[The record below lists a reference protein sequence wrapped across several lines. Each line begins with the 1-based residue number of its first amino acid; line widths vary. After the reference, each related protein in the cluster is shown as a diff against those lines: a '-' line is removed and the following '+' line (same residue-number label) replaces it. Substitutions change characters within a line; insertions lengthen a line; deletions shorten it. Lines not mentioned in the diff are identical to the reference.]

1 MLSAVQPGMYPA
13 DDEAMRVMDRL
24 IEACPSFSLDE
35 INIDLPWCAAGQ
47 MGQHLTELIDE
58 GRGGEAAQTLSEVE
72 AIFQEYEPNSRAV
85 NLLTVGLME
94 GVSPERDDFSELLG
108 PESRRWWNG
117 LNAYMGGLH
126 PKLEPL
132 DRYPGADSPD

>member
-1 MLSAVQPGMYPA
+1 MYPS

-35 INIDLPWCAAGQ
+35 INADVPWGAAGQ
-47 MGQHLTELIDE
+47 MGQHLTALIDQ
-58 GRGGEAAQTLSEVE
+58 GREVEAARTLAEVE
-72 AIFQEYEPNSRAV
+72 AIFHEYEPNSRAV

-94 GVSPERDDFSELLG
+94 GVSPYREDFAQLLG

-126 PKLEPL
+126 PRLEPL
-132 DRYPGADSPD
+132 DRDPGTDSPD